1 MNIDPAREYKA
12 VCPHTECRTTMRTEM
27 EIKSVPASGGHSQLL
42 RYGQCTACGR
52 LLVLLTLEMGQMGQG
67 NFVNVVLFPQSTL
80 RPIATEV
87 TGAFRSD
94 YLEASAVLNLSPK
107 ASAALS
113 RRCLQH
119 LLVEKAGAPNNAGL
133 YDQIEGVIGSLELP
147 TQLRDALHTVREIG
161 NLAAHPKKNDETGL
175 IVDVEPGEAEWNL
188 DTLDA
193 LFDFY
198 IVQPARTKVR
208 QTALKKK
215 LNKTK

>member
-1 MNIDPAREYKA
+1 
-12 VCPHTECRTTMRTEM
+12 
-27 EIKSVPASGGHSQLL
+27 
-42 RYGQCTACGR
+42 
-52 LLVLLTLEMGQMGQG
+52 MGQG

-94 YLEASAVLNLSPK
+94 CLEASAVLNLSPK